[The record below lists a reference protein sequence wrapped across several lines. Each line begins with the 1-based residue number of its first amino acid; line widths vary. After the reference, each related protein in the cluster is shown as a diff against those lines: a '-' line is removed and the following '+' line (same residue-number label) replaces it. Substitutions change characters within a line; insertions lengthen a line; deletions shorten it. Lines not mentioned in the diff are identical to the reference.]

1 MLNPEGQ
8 VIMNHRVLS
17 LIGEGGMGYVFL
29 AEHITLHRKAALKVL
44 NPSISSN
51 PEIKI
56 RFLNEAVTLAQL
68 NHTNIVTLYDFSEK
82 DNNLYLLMEYVEG
95 DPLDIYIEHKH
106 GLIAENE
113 CKKIFRQILSGVSYA
128 HKKSIIHRDIKP
140 SNIILKYD
148 GEPKILDFGI
158 AKILVNNPY
167 VGKENARLG
176 TIMYMSP
183 EQVRGIEIDFRSDIY
198 SLGVTLFEMLTGKC
212 PYDINKESDYIIQ
225 TKIINEPLPPAG
237 TIYPAITRHMENVIA
252 KATAKDPDKRFQ
264 SCDEFIEAIDSPN
277 FISTARIS
285 NKINIEKKTRSTFKR
300 KTAEMTK
307 PKENDMNTEKNLPL
321 KSDVDL
327 KSAIKETE
335 IPVNKNDETGKNNDK
350 ENRSKNNKK
359 KKFIYYGIGLLILAA
374 LLIYGIIRI
383 NQPER
388 IKIGETVNTDT
399 VKTKSTDTLKTGN
412 AK

>member
-285 NKINIEKKTRSTFKR
+285 NKINIEKKTRGTFKR

-307 PKENDMNTEKNLPL
+307 PKENDMSTEKNLPL

-388 IKIGETVNTDT
+388 IKIDETVNTDT

>member
-113 CKKIFRQILSGVSYA
+113 CKKIFIQILSGVSYA

-264 SCDEFIEAIDSPN
+264 SCDEFIEAIDSPY
-277 FISTARIS
+277 FISVNLSTDNINTKKQVKNIYAGKDADIS
-285 NKINIEKKTRSTFKR
+285 QTKESRRNMGKR
-300 KTAEMTK
+300 KPQKSGGE
-307 PKENDMNTEKNLPL
+307 L
-321 KSDVDL
+321 KSV
-327 KSAIKETE
+327 KAETK
-335 IPVNKNDETGKNNDK
+335 IPVNKIEKTGKNNDK

-388 IKIGETVNTDT
+388 IKIDETVNTDT

>member
-113 CKKIFRQILSGVSYA
+113 CKKIFIQILSGVSYA

-264 SCDEFIEAIDSPN
+264 SCDEFIKAIDSVN
-277 FISTARIS
+277 FISTNRIS
-285 NKINIEKKTRSTFKR
+285 NKINAVKKVKSINNGKAAEIIRSN
-300 KTAEMTK
+300 E
-307 PKENDMNTEKNLPL
+307 PENSREKNLLRKPDIEL
-321 KSDVDL
+321 KSV
-327 KSAIKETE
+327 ITETKM
-335 IPVNKNDETGKNNDK
+335 PVNKNEKSGKNNDEK
-350 ENRSKNNKK
+350 IRSKNNKK
-359 KKFIYYGIGLLILAA
+359 KKIIFYVIVLLILVAG
-374 LLIYGIIRI
+374 LIYGIIKI

-388 IKIGETVNTDT
+388 IKIDEILNTDT
-399 VKTKSTDTLKTGN
+399 VKSSEG
-412 AK
+412 

>member
-1 MLNPEGQ
+1 
-8 VIMNHRVLS
+8 MNHRILS

-44 NPSISSN
+44 NPNISSN

-56 RFLNEAVTLAQL
+56 RFLNEAVTLAKL
-68 NHTNIVTLYDFSEK
+68 NHNNIVTLYDFSES
-82 DNNLYLLMEYVEG
+82 DNNLFLLMEYVEG
-95 DPLDIYIEHKH
+95 DPLDDYIEHKH

-113 CKKIFRQILSGVSYA
+113 CKIIFRQILSGVSYA
-128 HKKSIIHRDIKP
+128 HKKSIVHRDIKP

-212 PYDINKESDYIIQ
+212 PYDINKESDYVIQ

-237 TIYPAITRHMENVIA
+237 SIYPAITRQMENVIA

-285 NKINIEKKTRSTFKR
+285 NKINIEKKTRGTFKR

-307 PKENDMNTEKNLPL
+307 PKENDMSTEKNLPL
-321 KSDVDL
+321 KSDFDL
-327 KSAIKETE
+327 KSEIKEIE
-335 IPVNKNDETGKNNDK
+335 MPVNKNDETGKNNDK

-374 LLIYGIIRI
+374 LLIYGIVRI

-388 IKIGETVNTDT
+388 IKIDETVNTDT

>member
-113 CKKIFRQILSGVSYA
+113 CKKIFIQILSGVSYA

-264 SCDEFIEAIDSPN
+264 SCDEFIEAIDSPY

-285 NKINIEKKTRSTFKR
+285 NKINIEKKTRGTFKR

-388 IKIGETVNTDT
+388 IKIDETVNTDT

>member
-1 MLNPEGQ
+1 MDLTEFLIKEG
-8 VIMNHRVLS
+8 
-17 LIGEGGMGYVFL
+17 
-29 AEHITLHRKAALKVL
+29 
-44 NPSISSN
+44 
-51 PEIKI
+51 
-56 RFLNEAVTLAQL
+56 
-68 NHTNIVTLYDFSEK
+68 HTD
-82 DNNLYLLMEYVEG
+82 
-95 DPLDIYIEHKH
+95 
-106 GLIAENE
+106 IAE
-113 CKKIFRQILSGVSYA
+113 
-128 HKKSIIHRDIKP
+128 SIKDYRKNTIKMCV
-140 SNIILKYD
+140 KD
-148 GEPKILDFGI
+148 
-158 AKILVNNPY
+158 V
-167 VGKENARLG
+167 
-176 TIMYMSP
+176 
-183 EQVRGIEIDFRSDIY
+183 
-198 SLGVTLFEMLTGKC
+198 
-212 PYDINKESDYIIQ
+212 
-225 TKIINEPLPPAG
+225 
-237 TIYPAITRHMENVIA
+237 ENVIA

-264 SCDEFIEAIDSPN
+264 SCDEFIEAIDSPY

-285 NKINIEKKTRSTFKR
+285 NKINIEKKTRGTFKR

-307 PKENDMNTEKNLPL
+307 PKENDMSTEKNLPL

-388 IKIGETVNTDT
+388 IKIDETVNTDT